1 MTQADEDKKRLR
13 KQAAII
19 RKQAF
24 DAMPDAPV
32 QIADYAPILQ
42 TRYAPKIIAAFW
54 PIRTEIDPIP
64 LLAALCQSG
73 ATSCLPV
80 TGQEGKPLTFHQWD
94 IGSQLADGPYHTK
107 EPFGDTAI
115 VIPDLI
121 LAPLLAFDAGCWRL
135 GYGGGFYDRTI
146 ATLQAAGHHPHL
158 VGVAFDE
165 TMVSHVPTGPYDKA
179 LSAVLT
185 PSGLKLPL
193 SENDQITQNDQI
205 ISD

>member
-13 KQAAII
+13 KQAAMM

-24 DAMPDAPV
+24 DAMPDAPL
-32 QIADYAPILQ
+32 QIAHYAPILQ
-42 TRYAPKIIAAFW
+42 ARYAPKIVAAFW

-64 LLAALCQSG
+64 LQTALCQLG

-80 TGQEGKPLTFHQWD
+80 TPEEGKPLTFHHWE
-94 IGSQLADGPYHTK
+94 IGTPLADGPYHTK
-107 EPFGDTAI
+107 EPFGDTPI

-146 ATLQAAGHHPHL
+146 AALEAAGHQPHL
-158 VGVAFDE
+158 VGIAFDE
-165 TMVSHVPTGPYDKA
+165 SKVSQVPTGPFDKA

-185 PSGLKLPL
+185 PSGLKLP
-193 SENDQITQNDQI
+193 SVD
-205 ISD
+205 